1 MLPWI
6 LLDKATTPDGRSEL
20 RLMRRGTEFSINL
33 GSNTLMNSRFN
44 GSEKALADL
53 VCDRLEG
60 RSGVKILIGGLG
72 MGFTLRTALSRLG
85 PGAGI
90 VVAELVGAIVAWARG
105 PMAELF
111 ANCLDD
117 PRVRIQDGDVA
128 VPIGSAQGHFDAI
141 LLDVDNGP
149 EGLTQGANDGL
160 YSPKGLAAARKALRP
175 GGILAV
181 WSASPNR
188 AFANRLGQIGFK
200 VEEVQVRANGKGG
213 ARHVIWL
220 ATKPSRD
227 ASRV

>member
-1 MLPWI
+1 MIPWI

-20 RLMRRGTEFSINL
+20 RLMRRGGEFSINL
-33 GSNTLMNSRFN
+33 GSNTLMNSRFS

-60 RSGVKILIGGLG
+60 RPRANILIGGLG
-72 MGFTLRTALSRLG
+72 MGFTLRAALSRLG
-85 PGAGI
+85 PGARI
-90 VVAELVGAIVAWARG
+90 VVAELVGAIVAWAKG

-111 ANCLDD
+111 AGCLDD
-117 PRVRIQDGDVA
+117 PRVHIQDGDVA
-128 VPIGSAQGHFDAI
+128 VSIASARAHFDAI

-160 YSPKGLAAARKALRP
+160 YDSKGLAAARKALRP
-175 GGILAV
+175 GGVLAV

-188 AFANRLGQIGFK
+188 EFTRRLGQAGFK
-200 VEEVQVRANGKGG
+200 VEEVQARANGRGG

-220 ATKPSRD
+220 ATKPLQT
-227 ASRV
+227 